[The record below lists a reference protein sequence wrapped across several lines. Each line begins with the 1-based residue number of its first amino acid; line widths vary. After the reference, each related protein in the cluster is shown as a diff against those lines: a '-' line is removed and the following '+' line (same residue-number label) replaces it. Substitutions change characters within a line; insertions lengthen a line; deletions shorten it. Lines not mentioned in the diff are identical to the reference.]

1 MKILAIDSSAKTASA
16 AVLDGKKILGEIYI
30 DVGLT
35 HSQTLLLL
43 VERILANVALD
54 IDDIDAFAV
63 TTGPGSFTGV
73 RIGVAL
79 VKGFAFAKNKPCI
92 PVSTLHAL
100 AYNLIDSNCIVCAV
114 MDARCNQVYNA
125 IFEVS
130 SKSTDCALEGKNNCS
145 MSAEASDTVSQKAIL
160 ADATDVCCPQI
171 FSKFAHECDFDS
183 QKTHC
188 ENGIQCDS
196 QKMAQCSKSDSLIST
211 GMQIGNVCG
220 DESYDASLC
229 GLVENCYQRSVI
241 FNENNTVGIG
251 KQSESVRPQNAET
264 MGNLCVDDAQKTEYQ
279 TNAVPTID
287 WANLSESLSDNV
299 FEFMKQDVAF
309 GSIKPGE
316 NNTDGIG
323 KQSES
328 VRPQNAGTMGNSCV
342 DDAPKT
348 EHQTNAVPTIDW
360 ADLSESLSD
369 NVFEF
374 MKQDVAFG
382 SIKTGKNNTDSIGMV
397 NFKSTEPLGS
407 DEFQKDL
414 ERTKEKNTTDSA
426 VPMLTR
432 LTEDRAISIEDLL
445 MELEKYGKKKIIFVG
460 DGAELFR
467 GKIAGN
473 MCLSSGANR
482 LQTAKS
488 VACLGQWLFKQGA
501 FVTPDKLMPSYLR
514 LPQAQRILKEKQEA
528 RKFL

>member
-309 GSIKPGE
+309 GSIK
-316 NNTDGIG
+316 
-323 KQSES
+323 
-328 VRPQNAGTMGNSCV
+328 
-342 DDAPKT
+342 
-348 EHQTNAVPTIDW
+348 
-360 ADLSESLSD
+360 
-369 NVFEF
+369 
-374 MKQDVAFG
+374 
-382 SIKTGKNNTDSIGMV
+382 TGKNNTDSIGMV